1 MACLLSKL
9 TLIHYMKAYT
19 IGVGKLIQEVA
30 KNIYSFGVTL
40 PNSPLRLINAYVV
53 KGENRTV
60 LFDTGFN
67 NPQSEAE
74 LLAGLSELSI
84 DLADLEVVL
93 THLHSDHTGLVHL
106 FSRAGCKIYA
116 SQLDGDYTNAMISGN
131 YWDHINGLLDLYGL
145 QADQID
151 NNDNP
156 GFLNQPSEPF
166 EFTVLTP
173 GDDFVIGDYK
183 FKILDLIGHTPGHI
197 GFYDEAS
204 GILLSADTVLDP
216 ITPNI
221 TFWGFEHVD
230 ILGSYVNTLK
240 QLKQLKINLILPTH
254 RKIIYQPYERM
265 TELIEHHNERLQ
277 EILDA
282 MTPGSR
288 YTVRDISA
296 VLSWRIKADNWD
308 EFPKSQKIFAAGETM
323 AHLEHL
329 SHTNCVEMT
338 EDEGG
343 TLYFTKLQKEI
354 KAF

>member
-1 MACLLSKL
+1 
-9 TLIHYMKAYT
+9 MKAYT
-19 IGVGKLIQEVA
+19 IGVENLIQEVA

-53 KGENRTV
+53 KDKNRAV

-67 NPQSEAE
+67 NPQSERE
-74 LLAGLSELSI
+74 LLAGLKELDI
-84 DLADLEVVL
+84 ELKNVEVVL

-116 SQLDGDYTNAMISGN
+116 SQLDGDYTNDMISGN
-131 YWDHINGLLDLYGL
+131 YWEQINNLLGLYGL

-166 EFTVLTP
+166 KFTALTP
-173 GDDFVIGDYK
+173 GDEFIIGDYQ
-183 FKILDLIGHTPGHI
+183 FKVLDLIGHTPGHI

-204 GILLSADTVLDP
+204 GVLLSADTVLDP

-221 TFWGFEHVD
+221 TFWGFDHVD
-230 ILGSYVNTLK
+230 ILGSYVGTLQKLK
-240 QLKQLKINLILPTH
+240 QLNIQVILPTH
-254 RKIIYQPYERM
+254 RKIIHNPHERM
-265 TELIEHHNERLQ
+265 SELIEHHNERLQ

-282 MTPGSR
+282 MTQDKG
-288 YTVRDISA
+288 YTVRDLSA
-296 VLSWRIKADNWD
+296 VISWRIKADNWD
-308 EFPKSQKIFAAGETM
+308 AFPKSQKIFAAGETM

-329 SHTNCVEMT
+329 WHTHCVEMT
-338 EDEGG
+338 QDADG
-343 TLYFTKLQKEI
+343 TLYFTKLQNKI

>member
-1 MACLLSKL
+1 
-9 TLIHYMKAYT
+9 MKT
-19 IGVGKLIQEVA
+19 HTKGVGNLIQEVA

-40 PNSPLRLINAYVV
+40 PNSPLRLINAYVI

-67 NPQSEAE
+67 NPQSQAE
-74 LLAGLSELSI
+74 LLQGLKELDI
-84 DLADLEVVL
+84 DLKELEVVL

-106 FSRAGCKIYA
+106 FSEAGCKIYA
-116 SQLDGDYTNAMISGN
+116 SQVDGNYTNDMISGN
-131 YWDHINGLLDLYGL
+131 YWDSINSLLALYGL

-156 GFLNQPSEPF
+156 GFLNQPSKTF

-173 GDDFVIGDYK
+173 GDDFIIGDYQ
-183 FKILDLIGHTPGHI
+183 FKVLDLIGHTPGHI

-204 GILLSADTVLDP
+204 GVLLSADTVLDP

-221 TFWGFEHVD
+221 TFWGFDHID
-230 ILGSYVNTLK
+230 ILGSYVKTLQK
-240 QLKQLKINLILPTH
+240 LTQLKIDVILPTH
-254 RKIIYQPYERM
+254 RKIIYNADERIN
-265 TELIEHHNERLQ
+265 ELIEHHNERLQ

-282 MTPGSR
+282 MSDGET

-296 VLSWRIKADNWD
+296 VITWRIKANNWD

-329 SHTNCVEMT
+329 EHTANVEMSQRA
-338 EDEGG
+338 DG
-343 TLYFTKLQKEI
+343 TLLFKKLQAKI
-354 KAF
+354 KPF

>member
-1 MACLLSKL
+1 
-9 TLIHYMKAYT
+9 MKT
-19 IGVGKLIQEVA
+19 HTKGVGNLIQEVA

-40 PNSPLRLINAYVV
+40 PNSPLRLINAYVI

-67 NPQSEAE
+67 NPQSQAE
-74 LLAGLSELSI
+74 LLQGLKELDI
-84 DLADLEVVL
+84 DLKELEVVL

-106 FSRAGCKIYA
+106 FSEAGCKIYA
-116 SQLDGDYTNAMISGN
+116 SQVDGNYTNDMISGN
-131 YWDHINGLLDLYGL
+131 YWDSINSLLALYGL

-156 GFLNQPSEPF
+156 GFLNQPSKTF

-173 GDDFVIGDYK
+173 GDDFIIGDYQ
-183 FKILDLIGHTPGHI
+183 FKVLDLIGHTPGHI

-204 GILLSADTVLDP
+204 GVLLSADTVLDP

-221 TFWGFEHVD
+221 TFWGFDHID
-230 ILGSYVNTLK
+230 ILGSYVKTLQK
-240 QLKQLKINLILPTH
+240 LTQLRIDVILPTH
-254 RKIIYQPYERM
+254 RKIIYNADERIN
-265 TELIEHHNERLQ
+265 ELIEHHNERLQ

-282 MTPGSR
+282 MSDGET

-296 VLSWRIKADNWD
+296 VITWRIKANNWD

-329 SHTNCVEMT
+329 EHTACVEMSQRA
-338 EDEGG
+338 DG
-343 TLYFTKLQKEI
+343 TLLFKKLQAKI
-354 KAF
+354 KPF

>member
-1 MACLLSKL
+1 
-9 TLIHYMKAYT
+9 MKTHT
-19 IGVGKLIQEVA
+19 IGVGNLIQEVA

-40 PNSPLRLINAYVV
+40 PNSPLRLINAYVI

-67 NPQSEAE
+67 NPQSQAE
-74 LLAGLSELSI
+74 LLEGLKELDI
-84 DLADLEVVL
+84 NLKELEVVL

-106 FSRAGCKIYA
+106 FSEAGCKIYA
-116 SQLDGDYTNAMISGN
+116 SQVDGDYTNGMISGN
-131 YWDHINGLLDLYGL
+131 YWDGINSLLDLYGL

-156 GFLNQPSEPF
+156 GFLNQPSETF

-173 GDDFVIGDYK
+173 GDDFIIGDYQ
-183 FKILDLIGHTPGHI
+183 FKVLDLIGHTPGHI

-221 TFWGFEHVD
+221 TFWGFDHVD
-230 ILGSYVNTLK
+230 ILGSYVATLQK
-240 QLKQLKINLILPTH
+240 LTQLKIDVILPTH
-254 RKIIYQPYERM
+254 RKIIYNADERIN
-265 TELIEHHNERLQ
+265 ELIEHHNERLQ

-282 MTPGSR
+282 MSDDET

-296 VLSWRIKADNWD
+296 VLTWRIKANNWE

-329 SHTNCVEMT
+329 EHTARVEMSQQV
-338 EDEGG
+338 DG
-343 TLYFTKLQKEI
+343 TLLFTKLQAKI
-354 KAF
+354 KPF